1 MNFAKIGLKNDT
13 INLVYLLIAKSLFGF
28 QTEKK
33 HRMFENQR
41 KFQTISIHPPGLR
54 HNNVG
59 DFASRFWDNIA
70 LLRELLTG

>member
-41 KFQTISIHPPGLR
+41 KFQTISIHPPGLI
-54 HNNVG
+54 HSNVR
-59 DFASRFWDNIA
+59 DLSSQF
-70 LLRELLTG
+70 

>member
-1 MNFAKIGLKNDT
+1 MNFAKIGLKNDR
-13 INLVYLLIAKSLFGF
+13 INLGYLLIAKSLFGF

-54 HNNVG
+54 PSNER
-59 DFASRFWDNIA
+59 DLASRFWDNIA
-70 LLRELLTG
+70 LLRELLTE

>member
-1 MNFAKIGLKNDT
+1 MNFAKIGLKNDR
-13 INLVYLLIAKSLFGF
+13 INLGYLLIAKSLFGF

-41 KFQTISIHPPGLR
+41 KFQTISIHPPGLGHSNGR
-54 HNNVG
+54 

-70 LLRELLTG
+70 LQRELLIG

>member
-41 KFQTISIHPPGLR
+41 KSQTISIHQRGLR
-54 HNNVG
+54 HSNVR
-59 DFASRFWDNIA
+59 DFAF
-70 LLRELLTG
+70 LF

>member
-1 MNFAKIGLKNDT
+1 MNFAKIGLKNDR
-13 INLVYLLIAKSLFGF
+13 INLGYLLIAKSLFGF

-54 HNNVG
+54 HNNVR
-59 DFASRFWDNIA
+59 DFASLFSDNIVPQ
-70 LLRELLTG
+70 REQLKG

>member
-1 MNFAKIGLKNDT
+1 MNFAKIGLKNDR
-13 INLVYLLIAKSLFGF
+13 INLGFILNAKCLFGF

-33 HRMFENQR
+33 HRMFENQS

-54 HNNVG
+54 HSNVH

>member
-54 HNNVG
+54 HSNVP
-59 DFASRFWDNIA
+59 DFASLFSDNIVPQ
-70 LLRELLTG
+70 RELLTG

>member
-1 MNFAKIGLKNDT
+1 MNFAKIGLKNDR
-13 INLVYLLIAKSLFGF
+13 INLGYLLIAKSLFGF

-54 HNNVG
+54 YNNG
-59 DFASRFWDNIA
+59 RDFASQFSDNIV
-70 LLRELLTG
+70 LQRELLIG